1 MTIILPVGWVEHK
14 NADTGVLSF
23 QKTYSD
29 GLDVLLSIELRDNA
43 YELWSSAENRC
54 SGPSKH
60 KDSIHQT
67 IESAVEAALVEM
79 HEWDSE

>member
-1 MTIILPVGWVEHK
+1 MTITLPVGWVEHR
-14 NADTGVLSF
+14 NADTGALSF
-23 QKTYSD
+23 QRTYSD

-60 KDSIHQT
+60 LDSIHQT

-79 HEWDSE
+79 DEWDSE